1 MLERIPVNQEV
12 VVLSNFS
19 KPNKIFLLSKAIV
32 GESSITKINKIKQY
46 MYKKKINYLYV
57 SASENVNWVLN
68 IRGKDLP
75 NSPLVNCKLII
86 SNEGKLN
93 LFINLQFSP
102 DLKLNFSK
110 SSLQIINNS

>member
-1 MLERIPVNQEV
+1 
-12 VVLSNFS
+12 
-19 KPNKIFLLSKAIV
+19 
-32 GESSITKINKIKQY
+32 

-86 SNEGKLN
+86 SNDGKLN
-93 LFINLQFSP
+93 LYIKF
-102 DLKLNFSK
+102 
-110 SSLQIINNS
+110 QI